1 MRKEIGRAA
10 RRWIVLLPGAL
21 ATVVHAQ
28 AGGVI
33 DLDDL
38 ANYAA
43 QPVPSYITKDN
54 TPADNPLTDSGA
66 TLGRVLFYDRDLSVD
81 GTVACASCHLQQHA
95 FGDTAQVS
103 MGVHGTTGRHSMRL
117 INTRFAAESRFFWD
131 ERAASLEAQATMPIQ
146 DHAEMGFSGE
156 QGDPPLDSLLT
167 RMAGLQYYRRLFEFT
182 YGDPVIT
189 EQRMQLAIAQF
200 VRSIQSFDSRFD
212 AGLAQTGDVSMPFP
226 NFSERE
232 NNGKQLFLGQPVYA
246 PGGLRTSGGFGCG
259 GCHTSPEFD
268 IRPDSGNNGFTRRV
282 GGGSDFDNT
291 RVPTLRDVVDADGN
305 VHGPLMHAGTF
316 STLRA
321 AIDHYELI
329 RIVGANTRLD
339 SVLVV
344 DGRGAHLEMER
355 AQREDVAAFLGTLTG
370 SNVYSDQ
377 KWSDPFDADGNLS
390 VIGGS
395 PLIPTNVAAAGGATS
410 LTFGLAANYPNPFNP
425 TTTISYQ
432 VAQASVVSV
441 RIYNVLGQRL
451 ATPVQGFHQPGVYR
465 FVFDAGTLP
474 SGIYFYRLVV
484 DGQPVETRKML
495 LSL

>member
-1 MRKEIGRAA
+1 MVYRAIS
-10 RRWIVLLPGAL
+10 RWSLLAPCLLASIVS
-21 ATVVHAQ
+21 AQ
-28 AGGVI
+28 DRGV
-33 DLDDL
+33 LNLNDL
-38 ANYAA
+38 ANYAN
-43 QPVPSYITKDN
+43 QPLPSYIAKDN

-81 GTVACASCHLQQHA
+81 GTVACANCHLQQHA
-95 FGDTAQVS
+95 FSDTAQVS
-103 MGVHGTTGRHSMRL
+103 MGVHGPTGRHSMRL

-167 RMAGLQYYRRLFEFT
+167 RMAGREYYRRLFEFT
-182 YGDPVIT
+182 YGDPAVT

-212 AGLAQTGDVSMPFP
+212 EGLAQTGDVAAPFP

-246 PGGLRTSGGFGCG
+246 SGGLRTSGGFGCA
-259 GCHTSPEFD
+259 GCHTPPEFD
-268 IRPDSGNNGFTRRV
+268 IRPDSGNNGFTQRV

-291 RVPTLRDVVDADGN
+291 RVPTLRDVVDGDGN
-305 VHGPLMHAGTF
+305 VHGGLMHAGTF

-329 RIVGANTRLD
+329 RIVSGNTRLD
-339 SVLVV
+339 SVLVI

-355 AQREDVAAFLGTLTG
+355 RQREDVAAFLATLTG
-370 SNVYSDQ
+370 SNVYSDER
-377 KWSDPFDADGNLS
+377 WSDPFDADGNLT
-390 VIGGS
+390 VTGGAPS
-395 PLIPTNVAAAGGATS
+395 TPTSVAAVGGATS
-410 LTFGLAANYPNPFNP
+410 LTFALAPNYPNPFNP

-432 VAQASVVSV
+432 VAQASTVSLE
-441 RIYNVLGQRL
+441 IYNVLGQRL
-451 ATPVQGFHQPGVYR
+451 ATPVQGFHHPGVYR
-465 FVFDAGTLP
+465 FLFDAEQLSSGT
-474 SGIYFYRLVV
+474 YFYRLIV
-484 DGQPVETRKML
+484 DGQTVETRKML
-495 LSL
+495 LSK